1 MSRQWIYPT
10 LVSLLLSTN
19 LRACAASTNGTSTP
33 IPPRSSLTTL
43 ASQQPDADGW
53 VVLDSYGIMMHLA
66 ERDDNTSDC
75 TEVGCMQHMDVAGDL
90 LQPPERNSAI
100 RTYQRSSRDLVKRSA
115 LIGVNSVNGELVHS
129 LPLEL
134 DEDEVFADDN
144 ERSDADGGQSGRTT
158 LLDLFKRESKKQ
170 CRSKNCRAKSSKKSK
185 GKSEKNKSKS
195 KSGGNVKAKAFASQA
210 KAVDAD
216 TIQKVTDG
224 IADVMKGATI
234 ATTITWYTG
243 HDLLNPFCDK
253 QSRWTPTDDSLI
265 IAVTEK
271 WSLRPACGE
280 FLELTTVDAKDGEEN
295 RSVVARVVD
304 LCGGCAAGKPHADL
318 SKAAFLKLYALDV
331 GLVRGLKMRLV
342 APPKVWST
350 RLYGP
355 KNL

>member
-1 MSRQWIYPT
+1 
-10 LVSLLLSTN
+10 
-19 LRACAASTNGTSTP
+19 
-33 IPPRSSLTTL
+33 
-43 ASQQPDADGW
+43 
-53 VVLDSYGIMMHLA
+53 MHLA

-234 ATTITWYTG
+234 A
-243 HDLLNPFCDK
+243 
-253 QSRWTPTDDSLI
+253 
-265 IAVTEK
+265 
-271 WSLRPACGE
+271 
-280 FLELTTVDAKDGEEN
+280 
-295 RSVVARVVD
+295 
-304 LCGGCAAGKPHADL
+304 
-318 SKAAFLKLYALDV
+318 
-331 GLVRGLKMRLV
+331 
-342 APPKVWST
+342 
-350 RLYGP
+350 
-355 KNL
+355 